1 MQQFELHTNVSF
13 KVAGYVLIYIY
24 NRVQQK
30 VIFQFRYMIL
40 QYCTAERQQNAT
52 NTKPLLI
59 KTRTDSIARKRKA

>member
-30 VIFQFRYMIL
+30 IIFQFRYTIL
-40 QYCTAERQQNAT
+40 QYCTAVRQQNAI
-52 NTKPLLI
+52 NTKPRLT